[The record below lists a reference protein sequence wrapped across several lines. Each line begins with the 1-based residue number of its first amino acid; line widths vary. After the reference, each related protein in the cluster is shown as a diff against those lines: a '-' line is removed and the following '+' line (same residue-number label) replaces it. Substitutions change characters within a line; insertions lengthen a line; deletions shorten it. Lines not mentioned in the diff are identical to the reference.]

1 MDETGKDIEISAS
14 APEPFR
20 PVRVWD
26 LPLRL
31 FHWLLVATIALA
43 FLSSEEDSALNHWHV
58 LAGWIAAI
66 LVIFRIFW
74 GFAGG
79 AHSRFSSFVRPS
91 AIAGH
96 VRDLLRG
103 QPEPSL
109 GHNALGALSVLLL
122 LGMIA
127 ATIWTGAALMEDAH
141 ELIGWTLLGLIAVHV
156 AAVLFM
162 SFLTRDN
169 LIRAM
174 VTGRKS
180 AADHP
185 GAADARRPGV
195 LAVAAAL
202 LVLAGAALA
211 VQRYDPLAF
220 SLRSAEDYEHGVRNG
235 ARDRSAGPR
244 RERDR
249 D

>member
-1 MDETGKDIEISAS
+1 MDESRKDIGISAT

-20 PVRVWD
+20 SVRVWD

-31 FHWLLVATIALA
+31 FHWLLVAAIALA
-43 FLSSEEDSALNHWHV
+43 FLSSEEESALNHWHI
-58 LAGWIAAI
+58 LAGWIAAMLI
-66 LVIFRIFW
+66 VFRIFW

-91 AIAGH
+91 AVAGH
-96 VRDLLRG
+96 VRDLVRG
-103 QPEPSL
+103 QPKPSL

-141 ELIGWTLLGLIAVHV
+141 ELIGWALLGLIGVHV
-156 AAVLFM
+156 AAVLLM

-185 GAADARRPGV
+185 GATDARRPGA
-195 LAVAAAL
+195 LAIAAAL
-202 LVLAGAALA
+202 LVLVGTALA

-220 SLRSAEDYEHGVRNG
+220 SLRSAEEYEHGL
-235 ARDRSAGPR
+235 RDGGRGKSAEPRSEP
-244 RERDR
+244 DR